1 MARTLPAR
9 DARRL
14 MKKASA
20 VVRAP
25 PALKASGGAC
35 VVRRTGRNTKV
46 LCAIMSPAECEWIDN
61 ELQARGQGFA
71 TFIPG
76 GKCPA

>member
-1 MARTLPAR
+1 MTKTLPAR

-20 VVRAP
+20 NVA
-25 PALKASGGAC
+25 ATGATGAC

-46 LCAIMSPAECEWIDN
+46 LCEVMSRSECTWIDN
-61 ELQARGQGFA
+61 ELQADGKGHA
-71 TFIPG
+71 TFFPG
-76 GKCPA
+76 KTCPV

>member
-1 MARTLPAR
+1 MTKTLPAR

-14 MKKASA
+14 MTKAS
-20 VVRAP
+20 VMV
-25 PALKASGGAC
+25 PASKATGAC

-46 LCAIMSPAECEWIDN
+46 LCELMSAEECEWIDN
-61 ELQARGQGFA
+61 ELQADGKGFA

-76 GKCPA
+76 GKCPV